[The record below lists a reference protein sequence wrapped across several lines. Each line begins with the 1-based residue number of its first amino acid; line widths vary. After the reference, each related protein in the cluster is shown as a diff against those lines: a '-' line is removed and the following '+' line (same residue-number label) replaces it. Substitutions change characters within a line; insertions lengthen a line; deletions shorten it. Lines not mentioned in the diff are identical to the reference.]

1 MSDPNKPSGRGWESV
16 AALARLDGEF
26 EIVPGERGAQALER
40 IRGVGSLRKRIRR
53 DGSLVCVELNGQ
65 PFLRPVGR
73 VPHDH
78 PLIDLLMLASD
89 YLIGDLSLSTTV
101 LQEKL
106 RAIAAI
112 ADENMED
119 PS

>member
-1 MSDPNKPSGRGWESV
+1 MSYPNKHTVHGWEAV
-16 AALARLDGEF
+16 AALAKLDGKFDVE
-26 EIVPGERGAQALER
+26 PGERGADALER
-40 IRGVGSLRKRIRR
+40 IRGVGFLRKKIRS
-53 DGSLVCVELNGQ
+53 DGSLVCIELNGQ

-106 RAIAAI
+106 RAIASI
-112 ADENMED
+112 AEENMED
-119 PS
+119 LV